1 MPTIIE
7 TDPLNPN
14 RDAVTSAASALAA
27 GKLVIIPTDTVYGIA
42 CRADDERAVRALFA
56 AKRRPLSKP
65 LPLLLSDVRALEK
78 VSSELPDG
86 VRKLARAFW
95 PGALTLVVRK
105 SALVSDLL
113 TAGQPTVGVRV
124 PDLPVAIAVLAACD
138 FPVAVTSANIS
149 DEQPAVAVEE
159 LPAELLEAVA
169 VALDAGRCPG
179 EVPSTVVDVTTVP
192 PRVLRQGPVTEADIE
207 SAMLE

>member
-7 TDPLNPN
+7 TDPLSPN
-14 RDAVTSAASALAA
+14 RDAVTSAACALAA

-65 LPLLLSDVRALEK
+65 LPLLLSDAQALEE

-105 SALVSDLL
+105 SALVSDLV

-149 DEQPAVAVEE
+149 DEQAAVAVEE

-169 VALDAGRCPG
+169 VVLDSGRCPG
-179 EVPSTVVDVTTVP
+179 EVPSTVVDVTGVP
-192 PRVLRQGPVTEADIE
+192 PRILRQGPVTEADIE